1 MKEKLIIDFKDPAE
15 NGQWEKVNDVV
26 MGGRSISRITIEGG
40 TAVFQGEV
48 SFESYGGFAS
58 VRSLPRDFGLEGYD
72 GLIVR
77 IRGDGKRYRF
87 RLRTGDE
94 YDGIAYQATFQT
106 KPGEWTAARLPFSEF
121 VPVYRGRVVPG
132 APLLEPGRIRKV
144 GFMIADSQEGP
155 FRLEIEWVKAYA

>member
-26 MGGRSISRITIEGG
+26 MGGRSISRVTIDGG

-48 SFESYGGFAS
+48 SLESYGGFAS

-77 IRGDGKRYRF
+77 IGGDGKRYRF
-87 RLRTGDE
+87 RLRTDDE
-94 YDGIAYQATFQT
+94 YDGIAY
-106 KPGEWTAARLPFSEF
+106 
-121 VPVYRGRVVPG
+121 
-132 APLLEPGRIRKV
+132 
-144 GFMIADSQEGP
+144 
-155 FRLEIEWVKAYA
+155 